1 MDIGVTDKT
10 MEIIPAIDLR
20 DGKCV
25 RLYQGDYKQET
36 VFSEDPVSVAEHW
49 KSLGAKRIHIVD
61 LDGAAAGKVC
71 HAQTIADIIRAVGIP
86 VQVGGGIRSMEAIE
100 QLFAV
105 GVARVIL
112 GTAAIENQDLVRESC
127 KRFGKR
133 IIAGID
139 ARDGYAATRGWLE
152 SSNLTALELVE
163 RMKAIGVGRFVYT
176 DISRD
181 GTLTEP
187 NFAATAELVSKI
199 DAKVIAAGGIS
210 SIEHLQKLAA
220 IGVEGAIV
228 GRAIYTGH
236 IDFKKALMTIK
247 RRRVRRGDA

>member
-1 MDIGVTDKT
+1 

-20 DGKCV
+20 NGKCV
-25 RLYQGDYKQET
+25 RLYQGDYNQET
-36 VFSEDPVSVAEHW
+36 VFSEDPVSVAKHW

-61 LDGAAAGKVC
+61 LDGAAQGKVC
-71 HAQTIADIIRAVGIP
+71 HAQTITDIIRTVGIP
-86 VQVGGGIRSMEAIE
+86 VQVGGGIRTRESIE
-100 QLFAV
+100 ELFGV
-105 GVARVIL
+105 GVERVIL
-112 GTAAIENQDLVRESC
+112 GTAAIENQELVRESC
-127 KRFGKR
+127 QRVGKR

-139 ARDGYAATRGWLE
+139 ARDGYVATRGWVE
-152 SSNLTALELVE
+152 SSKVTAVELAA
-163 RMKAIGVGRFVYT
+163 RMKSIGIKRVIYT

-187 NFAATAELVSKI
+187 NFAAITEMV
-199 DAKVIAAGGIS
+199 AKSGVNIVVAGGIS

-236 IDFKKALMTIK
+236 IDLKKALET
-247 RRRVRRGDA
+247 VR